1 MRLTPAPPPKERSC
15 CSSEEDQSEGSIAS
29 AHLMRLHSLDVPSSP
44 EQPRE
49 ECSSVVVEEI
59 RDELET
65 ALALLNLLCGLSV
78 AK

>member
-1 MRLTPAPPPKERSC
+1 
-15 CSSEEDQSEGSIAS
+15 
-29 AHLMRLHSLDVPSSP
+29 MRLHSLDVPSSP

-78 AK
+78 AN